1 MRIDDDLDLLLFY
14 FFFFHNFFFSFG
26 AFSYLAMNKREPC
39 LHQVKIVYTSIFYII
54 GE

>member
-26 AFSYLAMNKREPC
+26 AFSYLAISKREPC